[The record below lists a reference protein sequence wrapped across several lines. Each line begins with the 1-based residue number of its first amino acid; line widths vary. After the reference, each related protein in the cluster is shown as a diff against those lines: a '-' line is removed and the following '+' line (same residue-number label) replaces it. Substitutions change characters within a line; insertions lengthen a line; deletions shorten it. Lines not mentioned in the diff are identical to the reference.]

1 MRDPN
6 ASNIETAGLRVGF
19 AGREVLNGIDLVLRP
34 AAVTAIIG
42 PNGSGKSTLLRTL
55 SRLLS
60 PTAGA
65 VTLDGVPIT
74 EMRMRE
80 LATRMAS
87 LPQGPTAPDGM
98 TVRELVSRGR
108 HPHQSLFRQWSA
120 DDESTVIAALE
131 LTGLDDLADREVETL
146 SGGQRQRAWI
156 ALSLAQD
163 TDVLL
168 LDEPTTYLDIAHSI
182 DVLDLID
189 HLSADLGRTVV
200 MVIHD
205 LNLAARYADELVVVH
220 EGSVA
225 AQGPPGEVITEHLL
239 AAVFGLSAQ
248 VIPDPVSG
256 CPLILPLGR
265 RRSPIPPH
273 SYPSQSGDPHVH
285 EPLR

>member
-1 MRDPN
+1 MKDSK
-6 ASNIETAGLRVGF
+6 ALTVEAAGLRVGY
-19 AGREVLNGIDLVLRP
+19 AGREVLNGIDLALRP
-34 AAVTAIIG
+34 AAVTAIVG

-55 SRLLS
+55 SRLLT

-65 VTLDGVPIT
+65 VSLGGKSLS

-80 LATRMAS
+80 LATRVS
-87 LPQGPTAPDGM
+87 FLPQSPTAPEGM

-120 DDESTVIAALE
+120 DDESTVNAALD
-131 LTGLDDLADREVETL
+131 LTGLGDLADRDVQTL

-163 TDVLL
+163 TEVLL
-168 LDEPTTYLDIAHSI
+168 LDEPTTYLDIAHSVE
-182 DVLDLID
+182 VLDLLD
-189 HLSADLGRTVV
+189 HLCVDLGRTIV

-220 EGSVA
+220 EGTIA
-225 AQGPPGEVITEHLL
+225 AQGPPGDVITEHLL
-239 AAVFGLSAQ
+239 RTVFGLTAQ

-256 CPLILPLGR
+256 CPLILPIGR
-265 RRSPIPPH
+265 RRSSMPD
-273 SYPSQSGDPHVH
+273 PSPLSHRGETDVH
-285 EPLR
+285 